1 MNLEKALDEIV
12 EKNDDEYT
20 VGVNRLKLEK
30 LECNLT
36 NMKKVRGQFS
46 HYAKKKL

>member
-30 LECNLT
+30 LE
-36 NMKKVRGQFS
+36 
-46 HYAKKKL
+46 